1 MEVNKTNQDMSRRE
15 TSPQP
20 NPGAF
25 QVHDEEEFA
34 KQIKKE
40 WTVRDINK
48 RCLEVQ
54 SKKVFFKKG
63 KVVNCIKCC

>member
-40 WTVRDINK
+40 WTVRDIK
-48 RCLEVQ
+48 
-54 SKKVFFKKG
+54 
-63 KVVNCIKCC
+63 